1 MMATVLESKYKLT
14 KGWNFG
20 SSLHPL
26 TLDQFLERKSL
37 NFKFFDG
44 AEPWVGDHDRI
55 TWENFFRFCTEEMD
69 DLSRLTCG
77 MVIDYCLSVV
87 ERSIAKVKRPLTKT
101 KVQDALTAGYE
112 EAYENQVFQYRWA
125 MRHPVVL
132 EAVAIALKNRTDED

>member
-1 MMATVLESKYKLT
+1 MATVLESKHKLT

-55 TWENFFRFCTEEMD
+55 TLENFFRFCTEEMD

-87 ERSIAKVKRPLTKT
+87 EKSIAKVKRPLTKT
-101 KVQDALTAGYE
+101 KVQDALAAGYE
-112 EAYENQVFQYRWA
+112 EAYENPVFQYRWA

-132 EAVAIALKNRTDED
+132 EAVTIALKNRTDED